1 MNRAWIPAGALAGVS
16 VAGLIAVGQLT
27 SSLGTEEVSFP
38 SSVAVT
44 SAAPS
49 PHAVPVSYPAAVVGK
64 ITHAAL
70 TRGGQAATQTP
81 TSGEAGQVSVRI
93 PKTAPA
99 TPRTTAPTP
108 TTSATVPKK
117 KPKRRDSI
125 GGVTSG
131 STNGDAGLTAGGTHS
146 KSANGVLKRTPNAD
160 APAP

>member
-81 TSGEAGQVSVRI
+81 TSGEAGQVSVPI
-93 PKTAPA
+93 QKSAPA
-99 TPRTTAPTP
+99 TQPTAPTP

-146 KSANGVLKRTPNAD
+146 KSANGVLMSTPNAD